1 MNANHIISSE
11 DLKWGWCVKTN
22 EIKYFFTRGIINNN
36 LYIGSEKHIRLSN
49 VTNEDVKTARQFI
62 KTNGGNI
69 AEDAEVEE
77 GVLVLDSIETFSDG
91 ESASGNIF
99 FDEDLA
105 RINL

>member
-1 MNANHIISSE
+1 MTIEELSSPIYQNTYNQLE
-11 DLKWGWCVKTN
+11 RRSGVGAAVTGRVSKLPFPLETLQDSFRNFVRDTPLTNIDL
-22 EIKYFFTRGIINNN
+22 Y
-36 LYIGSEKHIRLSN
+36 
-49 VTNEDVKTARQFI
+49 
-62 KTNGGNI
+62 I

>member
-1 MNANHIISSE
+1 MTIEELSSQIYKNTYNQLE
-11 DLKWGWCVKTN
+11 RSSGVGAAVTGRVSKLPFPLETLQVFFRNFVRDTPLTNIDL
-22 EIKYFFTRGIINNN
+22 Y
-36 LYIGSEKHIRLSN
+36 
-49 VTNEDVKTARQFI
+49 
-62 KTNGGNI
+62 I

-91 ESASGNIF
+91 ESASGNIS